1 MILVGDAFAMV
12 VRDQNLVIDPVDM
25 NIILTTIQ
33 SHPAVKRAAT
43 SLPICLPGVSDE
55 GFLYLTI
62 KYMTPL
68 IGIIYTSLLQD
79 QFAECLE
86 QANLV
91 ASTLEKEGI
100 TEKLNIAY
108 KKHYITPAIS
118 YGKSL

>member
-12 VRDQNLVIDPVDM
+12 VREQNIVINSIDM

-62 KYMTPL
+62 KYMNPL
-68 IGIIYTSLLQD
+68 IGIIYTSLSQD
-79 QFAECLE
+79 QFTECLE
-86 QANLV
+86 EANLV
-91 ASTLEKEGI
+91 TIDLEKEGI
-100 TEKLNIAY
+100 AEKLNLAY
-108 KKHYITPAIS
+108 TKYYVTPVIS
-118 YGKSL
+118 YGNFI